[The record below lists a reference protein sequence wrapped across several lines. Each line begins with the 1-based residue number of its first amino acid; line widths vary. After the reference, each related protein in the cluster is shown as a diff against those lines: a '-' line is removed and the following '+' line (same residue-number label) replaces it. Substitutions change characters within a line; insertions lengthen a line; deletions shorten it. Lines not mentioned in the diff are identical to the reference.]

1 MKSRWVRVTG
11 LAMAFGFAACAPAL
25 KADPPGPDR
34 PVIRELRIDPARVIS
49 GCPFRL
55 TFQFEDRHAD
65 VIAAWARWAHDRGGR
80 VHDSGLVPLPIERLM
95 LNGKTAGETS
105 AVLRVQ
111 HPGRYWYAVQ
121 IEDAAGRR
129 SNVVEE
135 MVVVDAQP
143 STGPRACEA
152 QEGPSPASSPPAQP

>member
-1 MKSRWVRVTG
+1 MKSRWVRVIG
-11 LAMAFGFAACAPAL
+11 LAIAVGSAACAPAL

-34 PVIRELRIDPARVIS
+34 PVVLELRIDPARVIS

-65 VIAAWARWAHDRGGR
+65 VVAAWARWAHNRGNR
-80 VHDSGLVPLPIERLM
+80 VHDSGIVPLPVEGRM
-95 LNGKTAGETS
+95 LNGKTAGEAS
-105 AVLRVQ
+105 ALLRVQ
-111 HPGRYWYAVQ
+111 HPGQYWYAVQ

-129 SNVVEE
+129 SNVVEH

-143 STGPRACEA
+143 PARPRACEA
-152 QEGPSPASSPPAQP
+152 KEGG